1 MDPLTESS
9 SLGIPILRCFYIYI
23 YIYIYCYFVNR
34 AVLALF
40 LFIAIYCS
48 FRERIDLD
56 GAHVCQKF
64 EMGGNI

>member
-9 SLGIPILRCFYIYI
+9 SLGIPILRCFYI

-48 FRERIDLD
+48 FRECIDRD
-56 GAHVCQKF
+56 GAHVCQKL

>member
-23 YIYIYCYFVNR
+23 YIYCYFVNR
-34 AVLALF
+34 VVLALF

-48 FRERIDLD
+48 FRECIDLD
-56 GAHVCQKF
+56 GAHVSQMF